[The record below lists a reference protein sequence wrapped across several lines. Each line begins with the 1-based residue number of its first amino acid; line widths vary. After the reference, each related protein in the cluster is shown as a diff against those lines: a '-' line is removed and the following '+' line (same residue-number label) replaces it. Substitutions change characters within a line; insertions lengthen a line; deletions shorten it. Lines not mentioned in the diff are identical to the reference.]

1 MREKSKWGM
10 DPRGMVNIL
19 RAQTFSL
26 ESALLE
32 LIDNAIDED
41 ATTVSIVESE
51 NDLVITD
58 NGNGFDDIRM
68 ALELGMS
75 MKVDSIGRYGV
86 GLKSGSVKFS
96 DATLIL
102 SNGYDGFVDWNASE
116 IEVETGSSEISPS
129 KGSVIRWI
137 NFRNRYKAAIQR
149 MNIRKTYSQSLN
161 RDLRISINGDNL
173 DPLPFPEFIEKLD
186 HSFSFN
192 GMPVRVYGGI
202 IKSNDPQRKY
212 WCGYNIFY
220 RGRLIGDGKIMH
232 HGTGDS
238 GCTNFSFI
246 VTIEDGE
253 SKWELSAHKDEL
265 VGCGEL
271 LDYIYTRYTRETLH
285 AAAEIIDELELAE
298 FEKEIDTLING
309 HLRTGNITRGEKVN
323 IGQVARP
330 TGEGA
335 KKRRTNTAT
344 REGSYQAGQ
353 GDYGKRRKTL
363 GHRLERLD
371 GTHMCE
377 IQDQSKRQ
385 IVILNTNNPFIDAC
399 VRSGNRAAIVTMI
412 LIGYAIYK
420 ESCTKTFNDGSF
432 VNQLVEPVMARCGD
446 NLSHLVTDTL
456 F

>member
-32 LIDNAIDED
+32 LIDNAIDEG
-41 ATTVSIVESE
+41 ATKVSIVESE
-51 NDLVITD
+51 NDLIITD
-58 NGNGFDDIRM
+58 NGKGFDDIRM
-68 ALELGMS
+68 AIEVGMS
-75 MKVDSIGRYGV
+75 MKVDSIGRYGI

-102 SNGYDGFVDWNASE
+102 SNGMDGFVDWNTSD
-116 IEVETGSSEISPS
+116 IEVDTGPTGNAPAV
-129 KGSVIRWI
+129 GSIIRWI
-137 NFRNRYKAAIQR
+137 DFRNRYKAAIQR

-161 RDLRISINGDNL
+161 KGLSVSINGDNL
-173 DPLPFPEFIEKLD
+173 EPLPFPKFIDKLD
-186 HSFSFN
+186 HAFDFN
-192 GMPVRVYGGI
+192 GKPVRIRGGI

-220 RGRLIGDGKIMH
+220 KGRLIGDGKIMH

-246 VTIEDGE
+246 VTIEDGDG
-253 SKWELSAHKDEL
+253 KWELSAHKDEL

-298 FEKEIDTLING
+298 FEREIDTLING
-309 HLRTGNITRGEKVN
+309 HLRTGNITRGPKVN
-323 IGQVARP
+323 IGEVARP

-335 KKRRTNTAT
+335 RKRKTNTAT
-344 REGSYQAGQ
+344 REGNYTAGY
-353 GDYGKRRKTL
+353 GEYGKRRKTL
-363 GHRLERLD
+363 GHRLERLS

-377 IQDQSKRQ
+377 VQDQSKRQ
-385 IVILNTNNPFIDAC
+385 IVILNTNNPFIDSC
-399 VRSGNRAAIVTMI
+399 VKSGNKAAIVTMI
-412 LIGYAIYK
+412 LVGYAVYK

-446 NLSHLVTDTL
+446 NLSHLVSDDV